1 MKTRDSVSVELIND
15 LRAFFDAYAL
25 NYQVEMAFL
34 YGSWSAGLER
44 GDSDVDVAVV
54 FGKTVTSASSDRTFF
69 LITELSYHLSEQF
82 KKEVNVISID
92 NDFSHPMLYYN
103 AVIAGKPVFI
113 GDNNR
118 YAELM
123 LEAIYQMEDFKIFG
137 IPWQR
142 EAARKNMEG
151 FNDAGV

>member
-1 MKTRDSVSVELIND
+1 METKNSVSVELIND
-15 LRAFFDAYAL
+15 LRVFFDAYAL
-25 NYQVEMAFL
+25 SYQVEMAFL
-34 YGSWSAGLER
+34 YGSWSVGLER

-54 FGKTVTSASSDRTFF
+54 FGKTVTSTSSDRAFF
-69 LITELSYHLSEQF
+69 LITELSYRLSEQF

-92 NDFSHPMLYYN
+92 NNFSHPMLYYN

-118 YAELM
+118 YVELM
-123 LEAIYQMEDFKIFG
+123 LKAIYQMEDFQIFG